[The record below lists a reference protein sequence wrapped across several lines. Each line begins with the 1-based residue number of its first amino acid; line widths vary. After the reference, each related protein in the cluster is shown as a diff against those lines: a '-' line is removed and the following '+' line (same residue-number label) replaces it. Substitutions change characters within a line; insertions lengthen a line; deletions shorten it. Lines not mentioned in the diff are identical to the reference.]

1 MMIPNMK
8 YYLGV
13 IGCYGAVGGK
23 NNVLFRQELGVK
35 AASRTVVCV
44 NFEMDVLIHVNLKL
58 VLEIK

>member
-1 MMIPNMK
+1 MMIPNTE

-35 AASRTVVCV
+35 TATWTIVCV
-44 NFEMDVLIHVNLKL
+44 NLEMDVLIHVNLKL